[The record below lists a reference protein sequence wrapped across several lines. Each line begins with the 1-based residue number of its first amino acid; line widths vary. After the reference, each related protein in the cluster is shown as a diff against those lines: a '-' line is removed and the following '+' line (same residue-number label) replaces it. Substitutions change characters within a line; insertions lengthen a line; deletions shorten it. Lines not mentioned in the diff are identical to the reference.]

1 MCVLIQAVTYLVVR
15 CSLCWRNICESN
27 HVLQGRSRRESAR
40 FMLTNAV
47 SLSSFQE
54 DEDEI
59 ISSEDGDSD
68 ADEIDLE
75 RPKKR
80 SKRA

>member
-1 MCVLIQAVTYLVVR
+1 V
-15 CSLCWRNICESN
+15 SLTCFE
-27 HVLQGRSRRESAR
+27 
-40 FMLTNAV
+40 LTNTV
-47 SLSSFQE
+47 SLNLFQE
-54 DEDEI
+54 DDDDDEMS
-59 ISSEDGDSD
+59 SSEDGDSE

>member
-1 MCVLIQAVTYLVVR
+1 MYFKGEVDV
-15 CSLCWRNICESN
+15 SL
-27 HVLQGRSRRESAR
+27 AR

-47 SLSSFQE
+47 SLNLFQE
-54 DEDEI
+54 DEEDDEI
-59 ISSEDGDSD
+59 SSSEDGDSD

-80 SKRA
+80 SKHA